1 MQALFNK
8 FIQYYNQKNRIWI
21 PLIAGA
27 AYALGL
33 PPFNSLL
40 HPALTFFPLLSF
52 VICLPLFLISLNP
65 SLKRAA
71 WHAYLFGLIASGC
84 QFYWIAF
91 VVPEGLWHLVL
102 IGVVLACLYE
112 GVYFL
117 ALGLLFRWS
126 RKKFPV
132 LYVLVFP
139 SLWVLV
145 EYLRSLGEISFPW
158 NLIGYSLTPLLPLSQ
173 LASLTGVFGLSF
185 MVVLGN
191 VLVWKFASNLRRKG
205 SIDRR
210 LLVFAVMLVA
220 VSVWG
225 FIRMKTAVPANAK
238 TVTIAALQSNIDQ
251 NHWGNNSLD
260 SSFEIVET
268 LVRRAALNK
277 PDLIIMPE
285 SALLCYLTRRPSL
298 ADRVASWSRELNIP
312 LIVGALH
319 WDNAPKGSP
328 SEYYVYNTAY
338 YLDPATS
345 RFSPYYKIKL
355 VPFSETLPFKGVFPI
370 LSRVN
375 LGQADFRSGKDYTV
389 FSIGNTIKAGPFICY
404 EIIYPGFVRD
414 RVNRGANL
422 LVNITNDGW
431 FGKTSGA
438 FQHATMAR
446 MRCIENG
453 VPLARAAN
461 TGITMLVDQF
471 GRILKRKEIYTRTYL
486 TGSLSVGRIPT
497 LYTRIGDWPVW
508 LSAFIVLVGVGLVVV
523 KRFKKSNTNK

>member
-1 MQALFNK
+1 MQSLFNK
-8 FIQYYNQKNRIWI
+8 LIQYYNQKNRIWI
-21 PLIAGA
+21 PLVAGA

-52 VICLPLFLISLNP
+52 VICLPLLLISLNP

-71 WHAYLFGLIASGC
+71 WHSYLFGLIASGC

-102 IGVVLACLYE
+102 IGVLLACLYE

-117 ALGLLFRWS
+117 ALGLLFRLC

-185 MVVLGN
+185 VVVLGN
-191 VLVWKFASNLRRKG
+191 VLLWKFASNLRRKG
-205 SIDRR
+205 SIDRG
-210 LLVFAVMLVA
+210 LPVFAAVLVA

-225 FIRMKTAVPANAK
+225 FIRMKTAAPTNAK
-238 TVTIAALQSNIDQ
+238 TVTIAALQSDIDQ

-268 LVRRAALNK
+268 LVRRAAKEK

-285 SALLCYLTRRPSL
+285 SALLCYLINRPML
-298 ADRVASWSRELNIP
+298 ADRVASWSRELGIP

-319 WDNAPKGSP
+319 WDNAPKGSS

-338 YLDPATS
+338 YLDPATA

-375 LGQADFRSGKDYTV
+375 LGQADFRSGRDFTV

-404 EIIYPGFVRD
+404 EIIYPGFVRE
-414 RVNRGANL
+414 RVKRGANL

-431 FGKTSGA
+431 FGKSSGA

-486 TGSLSVGRIPT
+486 SGSLNVGRIPT
-497 LYTRIGDWPVW
+497 LYTSLGDWPVW
-508 LSAFIVLVGVGLVVV
+508 LSVFIVLVGVGLIVIR
-523 KRFKKSNTNK
+523 RFKKVKTK